1 MQGGSGDLANALFG
15 HRGVSMVNAKNKKIA
30 DILTSCSY
38 GVLFS
43 YEDISQIVCGKDFGL
58 TERMLDHLI
67 IKKKKLSPRQI
78 HDALV
83 GRQVFSS
90 NIVRGAAEHVAE
102 DQREIASEVVS
113 SLDEA
118 RINLIINVFSGFFV
132 DDLKDMVKSGFA
144 ENLPSFDW
152 NNPAK
157 ELKGVVKND
166 SVRRFLGIKLKDV
179 GFERLDRVPDLFAY
193 NLLLGFLDVEV
204 LNQAMEVEKRFR
216 NGNSS
221 LEPYHHYRALVPL
234 LSCDLLSAA
243 DKRSL
248 SMLGEKFDVME
259 YGRFLA
265 RLRVRLNLSV
275 LLSVV
280 RTVTEMAVVYLNPSF
295 RQFFQ
300 ESLFSFIDL
309 LGRDLKT
316 GASQNASPFT
326 YLFKVF
332 SARLNSSDHSL
343 RYLAKLWEANVLK
356 SNPSKV
362 PDENCHVKILK
373 SWAAGTRPRD
383 TSLQGLVSALAADER
398 FGSEW
403 PFLRVKA
410 FEVCNAIYYAFDCL
424 GCPEA
429 YREAVVEVTTS
440 R

>member
-1 MQGGSGDLANALFG
+1 
-15 HRGVSMVNAKNKKIA
+15 MVNAKNKKIA

-78 HDALV
+78 HNALV

-90 NIVRGAAEHVAE
+90 NIVRNAVEHIAD

-113 SLDEA
+113 SFDEA
-118 RINLIINVFSGFFV
+118 RINLIINVLSGFFV

-144 ENLPSFDW
+144 EKFPSFDW
-152 NNPAK
+152 SNPVK

-179 GFERLDRVPDLFAY
+179 GFERIDRIPDLFAY
-193 NLLLGFLDVEV
+193 KLLLGFLNSEILTQIMDIE
-204 LNQAMEVEKRFR
+204 RHFR
-216 NGNSS
+216 DDCPS
-221 LEPYHHYRALVPL
+221 LDPYAHYEALVPL
-234 LSCDLLSAA
+234 LSRDLLSSA
-243 DKRSL
+243 DKHSL
-248 SMLGEKFDVME
+248 SALGEKFDVIE

-265 RLRVRLNLSV
+265 RLRVRLNLAV

-280 RTVTEMAVVYLNPSF
+280 KTVAEKAFSYLNSNF
-295 RQFFQ
+295 RLFIQGQFY
-300 ESLFSFIDL
+300 SCIDL
-309 LGRDLKT
+309 LEMDLKA
-316 GASQNASPFT
+316 GASPNDPPFACFFRI
-326 YLFKVF
+326 LGNHI
-332 SARLNSSDHSL
+332 NSTDNPL
-343 RYLAKLWEANVLK
+343 GGVAKLWEVNALK
-356 SNPSKV
+356 ASDSKAR
-362 PDENCHVKILK
+362 DENYHVNMLK

-410 FEVCNAIYYAFDCL
+410 FEVCNALYYAFDCL